1 MKSLDEKPSPLPMT
15 GNIWPREQ
23 NLIHT
28 SEAISLGGKKSFFT
42 VLANIFVN
50 VSNQSVSVILKE
62 MLQFFMESKISETI
76 LII

>member
-1 MKSLDEKPSPLPMT
+1 MIGDV
-15 GNIWPREQ
+15 WPREQ

-28 SEAISLGGKKSFFT
+28 SEAISLGGRKVFFT

-50 VSNQSVSVILKE
+50 VSNQSMVILKE